1 METDPGGQT
10 MANPVIGSSRSNIP
24 SLATVKSQL
33 EFKTNQSDISGQ
45 TGTKDVNKDM
55 FLQLMVA
62 QLKNQNPLNPMEG
75 TDFLQQLSQISGVE
89 QMVEMRK
96 ELEAIHQLLSSSGAN

>member
-1 METDPGGQT
+1 
-10 MANPVIGSSRSNIP
+10 MANQLIGSTNTNTYGLAQTKSHADYRTTKSDSTERSG
-24 SLATVKSQL
+24 S
-33 EFKTNQSDISGQ
+33 
-45 TGTKDVNKDM
+45 KDVNKDM

-62 QLKNQNPLNPMEG
+62 QLKNQNPLNPMDG

-96 ELEAIHQLLSSSGAN
+96 QLEAIHELLSASSTSET